1 MLCFRLSQAHIQAH
15 IVEMFVRK
23 LVIEEEDDIP
33 DEAKPVVTALCKL
46 YALNLISENSG
57 DFLEVLK
64 YFVLHR
70 PKCVTEIVFMEIVD
84 SKPQRYFYSPN
95 YDDQRF
101 CSCSLKI
108 LQNSFVLH
116 VLSSFYC

>member
-1 MLCFRLSQAHIQAH
+1 MQAHIQAH

-46 YALNLISENSG
+46 YALNLITENSG

-64 YFVLHR
+64 YIAPRRSKCLTKLFSWKQSVLNHR
-70 PKCVTEIVFMEIVD
+70 DISVHE
-84 SKPQRYFYSPN
+84 
-95 YDDQRF
+95 
-101 CSCSLKI
+101 L
-108 LQNSFVLH
+108 
-116 VLSSFYC
+116 

>member
-1 MLCFRLSQAHIQAH
+1 MLCFRLLQAHIQAH
-15 IVEMFVRK
+15 IVEMFARK

-64 YFVLHR
+64 CFASRCSKYVYVYIETVG
-70 PKCVTEIVFMEIVD
+70 P
-84 SKPQRYFYSPN
+84 KPQRYF
-95 YDDQRF
+95 
-101 CSCSLKI
+101 CS
-108 LQNSFVLH
+108 
-116 VLSSFYC
+116 